1 MHQYSIPS
9 CLSRAHAGPMYSA
22 FGRLP
27 AYLHACKVASILA
40 SRLPQHTLQVQRTRV
55 KWKVHLKDGVMRIN
69 GRDHLF
75 HTAVGDM
82 LF

>member
-1 MHQYSIPS
+1 MHYGPIPS
-9 CLSRAHAGPMYSA
+9 CLSLAHADPVCPA
-22 FGRLP
+22 LGRPP
-27 AYLHACKVASILA
+27 AYLHACNVASISSNA
-40 SRLPQHTLQVQRTRV
+40 SLQVQRTRV

>member
-1 MHQYSIPS
+1 MVT
-9 CLSRAHAGPMYSA
+9 MTMTVTMTMVMVM
-22 FGRLP
+22 
-27 AYLHACKVASILA
+27 KVA
-40 SRLPQHTLQVQRTRV
+40 RTRQ

-69 GRDHLF
+69 GKDHLF

>member
-1 MHQYSIPS
+1 MQWLILELPEPS
-9 CLSRAHAGPMYSA
+9 TLRP
-22 FGRLP
+22 RLLCFRKAA
-27 AYLHACKVASILA
+27 AYLHACNVASISA
-40 SRLPQHTLQVQRTRV
+40 SRLPKYTLQVQRTRV